1 MFSGA
6 VCHRLTSIS
15 AVGKYSL
22 KAWESVNH
30 LIEDQFSAD
39 AVGNICSMNDN
50 SQRKT
55 ENIDADVNFAS
66 LDFLV
71 PVKALVSVDMV
82 GCPVASG
89 IDDAKTGAFLA
100 ACRNTDGSMKRRHCL
115 LEGAFILP
123 LPRIIIDSVVR
134 REVFGEHSPLAA
146 AYKGVKNRIHDFNQ
160 RVFALAFVW
169 VKKISIEFHWLS
181 VMLDG

>member
-6 VCHRLTSIS
+6 VCHRFTSIS

-22 KAWESVNH
+22 KARESVNH

-39 AVGNICSMNDN
+39 AVSNICSMNNN

-55 ENIDADVNFAS
+55 ENIDADVNLAS

-82 GCPVASG
+82 GCLVASG

-100 ACRNTDGSMKRRHCL
+100 ACRNTDGSVKFRHRL

-123 LPRIIIDSVVR
+123 LPKRIIDSVVR

-160 RVFALAFVW
+160 RVFALAFVR
-169 VKKISIEFHWLS
+169 VKKKSQ
-181 VMLDG
+181 